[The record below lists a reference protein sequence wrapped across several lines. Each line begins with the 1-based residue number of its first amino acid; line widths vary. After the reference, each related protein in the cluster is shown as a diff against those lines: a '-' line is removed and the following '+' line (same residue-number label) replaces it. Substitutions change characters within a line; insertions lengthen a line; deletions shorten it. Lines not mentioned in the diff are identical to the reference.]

1 MGTPDLDL
9 SRDVRIT
16 ILAFGV
22 MCLAAGVNLFFFQGK
37 RPQRFATVAPVERV
51 AANAGAD
58 RGAAIATPEGK
69 AATLINAAEP
79 AVERTAVVAQKTA
92 VAGPPMDPAEI
103 VRGIQKGL
111 TARGYEPGQ
120 SDGVPGLVTRAA
132 IMAYEYDS
140 GLVMTGEPSRE
151 VMQHLLIGASGEPVK
166 RSGPPEVRG
175 TQAIAIVKWV
185 ARQLT
190 GLGFAAGPGDGGMGN
205 DLIKAISDYE
215 TAQKLPVTGRI
226 SAPLVARLAKPP
238 APAKV
243 SAR

>member
-22 MCLAAGVNLFFFQGK
+22 MCMAAGGNLMFFQGK
-37 RPQRFATVAPVERV
+37 RTQSFATVAPVERV
-51 AANAGAD
+51 AASGNQNTKGAALAD
-58 RGAAIATPEGK
+58 RLPAS
-69 AATLINAAEP
+69 NAAP
-79 AVERTAVVAQKTA
+79 AAPERTAA
-92 VAGPPMDPAEI
+92 VSPADAAPAMDPGEV

-132 IMAYEYDS
+132 IMAYEFDN
-140 GLVMTGEPSRE
+140 GLVMTGEPSRQ
-151 VMQHLLIGASGEPVK
+151 VMQHLLLGASAEPAK

-185 ARQLT
+185 ARQLG
-190 GLGFAAGPGDGGMGN
+190 GLGFAAGPGDGGLGN

-215 TAQKLPVTGRI
+215 AAQKLPVTGRI